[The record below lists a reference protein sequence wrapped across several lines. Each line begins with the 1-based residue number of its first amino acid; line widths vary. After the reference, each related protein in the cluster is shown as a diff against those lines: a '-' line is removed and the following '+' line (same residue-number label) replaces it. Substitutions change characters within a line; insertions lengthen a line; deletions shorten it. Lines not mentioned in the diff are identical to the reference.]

1 MRRHK
6 ASVEVKGVIGILC
19 HLLTATGLQYVPSP
33 ETFRRAKF
41 GEVNVEDQIWQLL
54 ANILQTST
62 LSMAG
67 CTQLKNVTP
76 ECKMLVSTGLWRS
89 GYYAGWV
96 YGAGEARGVSSR
108 ELLVALGWLLA
119 AGMLEKRLSQ
129 RVQQLD
135 KTLVPPILMKVEL
148 PQEPLVECNSVRRLE
163 WLTGSLRHQGRML
176 MSMQDERA
184 SLLHAVLSA
193 SQPSRSSSPGQSC
206 AVLRETCT
214 GVQELCDLL
223 ELYLKWKQVENV
235 FWTWMEASGLTHEQD
250 AGSATEMPSHTRAA
264 AAASHPGQRRAVEK
278 LDHVLLKL
286 KTVQEVQRPET
297 GDVKDPSGRLQSST
311 DTLAHA
317 VPSLESLPPVF
328 CVSRAYRSRFQ
339 AGKRV
344 TSFHGPVEQ
353 ADELQASQVI
363 GLLTQTERKLLEG
376 RNAQRLAK
384 RMQLQDMIG
393 TLDQLVF
400 DSAGKH
406 FFQPTSL
413 HSK

>member
-19 HLLTATGLQYVPSP
+19 RLLTATGLQDVPPP
-33 ETFRRAKF
+33 ETFRLAKF
-41 GEVNVEDQIWQLL
+41 GQVNVEDQIWQLL

-67 CTQLKNVTP
+67 CTQLQNVTP

-89 GYYAGWV
+89 GYYAGWM
-96 YGAGEARGVSSR
+96 YGREVRGVSGR

-135 KTLVPPILMKVEL
+135 KTLVPPILLKLEL
-148 PQEPLVECNSVRRLE
+148 PREPLVECNSVRRLG

-176 MSMQDERA
+176 MSVQDERA

-193 SQPSRSSSPGQSC
+193 SQPSRSSSPAGQSC

-235 FWTWMEASGLTHEQD
+235 FWTWMDSVMDYHEQD
-250 AGSATEMPSHTRAA
+250 AGSATEMASRTRAA
-264 AAASHPGQRRAVEK
+264 AAASHPGQQRAVEK

-286 KTVQEVQRPET
+286 KTVQKVQRTET
-297 GDVKDPSGRLQSST
+297 GDAKDPSGRLQSST
-311 DTLAHA
+311 DTLAHTA
-317 VPSLESLPPVF
+317 PSLESLPPAF

-339 AGKRV
+339 AGKGG
-344 TSFHGPVEQ
+344 TAFHGPLEQ
-353 ADELQASQVI
+353 ADELRVSQVI
-363 GLLTQTERKLLEG
+363 GLLTQTESKLLER

-393 TLDQLVF
+393 TLDQLVLI
-400 DSAGKH
+400 
-406 FFQPTSL
+406 PP
-413 HSK
+413 